1 MVEGKKVRG
10 GGEERCVIGDGEVR
24 GWGVSGMLIGEG
36 GVERVRP
43 GCSWHSH
50 YRSEAMV
57 IGYIEQFVPNIY
69 FLWVQCRPYNLLLN
83 CFCRRKVK

>member
-1 MVEGKKVRG
+1 MVCEWGWRSKGMGSEWDVDKGRRG
-10 GGEERCVIGDGEVR
+10 RKSEA
-24 GWGVSGMLIGEG
+24 
-36 GVERVRP
+36 RVQLA
-43 GCSWHSH
+43 HSY

-83 CFCRRKVK
+83 CFCRRKVKNFNS